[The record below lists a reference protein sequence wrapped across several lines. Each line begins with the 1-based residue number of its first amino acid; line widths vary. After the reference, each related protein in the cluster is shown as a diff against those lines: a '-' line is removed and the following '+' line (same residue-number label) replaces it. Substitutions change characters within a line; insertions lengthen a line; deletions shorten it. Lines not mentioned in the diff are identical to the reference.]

1 MKIKEVIRRTDL
13 AKPNAFEEE
22 LKFLWLTAL
31 EGQIAADVFLMA
43 PAETEQ
49 FDYSYPDGLD
59 MELLVK
65 PPYDE
70 LYVLYLEAKIDA
82 ENGEYNKYQN
92 TMQMFNNSFGEFMRW
107 FANNYRPADTH
118 EEVYV

>member
-1 MKIKEVIRRTDL
+1 MKSKEAIRRTDL

-49 FDYSYPDGLD
+49 FDYSYPAGLD
-59 MELLVK
+59 KELLVK

-92 TMQMFNNSFGEFMRW
+92 SLQLYNNAYGNFLRW
-107 FANNYRPADTH
+107 FAGTYDPVQGYKKEA
-118 EEVYV
+118 

>member
-1 MKIKEVIRRTDL
+1 MKFKEAIRWTDL

-49 FDYSYPDGLD
+49 FNYSYPAGLD

-65 PPYDE
+65 TPYDE
-70 LYVLYLEAKIDA
+70 LYVLYLEAK
-82 ENGEYNKYQN
+82 NGEYNKYQN
-92 TMQMFNNSFGEFMRW
+92 SLQLYNNAYGNFLRW
-107 FANNYRPADTH
+107 FAGTYDPVQGYKKEA
-118 EEVYV
+118 

>member
-1 MKIKEVIRRTDL
+1 MKSKEVIRRTDL

-49 FDYSYPDGLD
+49 FD
-59 MELLVK
+59 
-65 PPYDE
+65 
-70 LYVLYLEAKIDA
+70 
-82 ENGEYNKYQN
+82 
-92 TMQMFNNSFGEFMRW
+92 
-107 FANNYRPADTH
+107 
-118 EEVYV
+118 

>member
-1 MKIKEVIRRTDL
+1 MKIKDAIRRTDL

-22 LKFLWLTAL
+22 LKFAWLASL

-49 FDYSYPDGLD
+49 FDYPYPAGLD
-59 MELLVK
+59 TELLVR

-70 LYVLYLEAKIDA
+70 LYVLYLEAKID
-82 ENGEYNKYQN
+82 GEYNKYQN
-92 TMQMFNNSFGEFMRW
+92 SLQLYNNAYGNFLRW
-107 FANNYRPADTH
+107 FAGTYDPVQGYKKEA
-118 EEVYV
+118 

>member
-1 MKIKEVIRRTDL
+1 MKIQEAIRRTDL

-92 TMQMFNNSFGEFMRW
+92 TMQVFNSFFSEFMRW
-107 FANNYRPADTH
+107 FALNYHPADTH
-118 EEVYV
+118 MEVYV

>member
-1 MKIKEVIRRTDL
+1 MKIKEAIRWTDL

-49 FDYSYPDGLD
+49 FNYSYPAGLD
-59 MELLVK
+59 
-65 PPYDE
+65 
-70 LYVLYLEAKIDA
+70 
-82 ENGEYNKYQN
+82 
-92 TMQMFNNSFGEFMRW
+92 NNAYGNFLRW
-107 FANNYRPADTH
+107 FAGTYDPVQGYKKEA
-118 EEVYV
+118 